1 MLYITYKNKSIY
13 YARKENCIIFNY
25 CNKNIDISDEMIRE
39 NEKTQSKFSNRTI
52 DYLLKIN
59 DGNENMTPDE
69 IKRLV
74 EDSMKEELEFEK

>member
-1 MLYITYKNKSIY
+1 M
-13 YARKENCIIFNY
+13 IFNY
-25 CNKNIDISDEMIRE
+25 CNKNIDINDELIKE
-39 NEKTQSKFSNRTI
+39 YEKTRSKFSNRTI